1 MKSVSHIITTIARG
15 GAENQ
20 LKVLVREQLSCGF
33 KVKILYLKGEPELA
47 DDFQSLGAE
56 VDSRLHRKNIVFQVI
71 SLSRYARNYNGV
83 IHAHLPRA
91 ELISAFVVRGRRLI
105 VSRHNAEKF
114 FPCAPFFLSKML
126 SRYVE
131 SQATSVVAISR
142 AVKEYLLKSGE
153 IKYEGKLHIVYYG
166 YDSELKRKPKRVY
179 RSSNSL
185 FTIGTVARLTPQK
198 DLPTLIRAYKRFKL
212 NCPDSRLFI
221 VGSGTLEKELKRLS
235 VQLEISESITWL
247 RRTSD
252 VRLTMESM
260 DLFVLPS
267 KYEGFG
273 LVLLEAIQAGIGVI
287 AARNSAIPEVLGSD
301 SDGLF
306 TTGDYDEL
314 FQKLL
319 KFHNEI
325 ERKRLIKAQH
335 SRLDVFNPS
344 IMINEMN
351 KIYEGAIGKQ

>member
-71 SLSRYARNYNGV
+71 SLSRYAKNYNGV

-91 ELISAFVVRGRRLI
+91 ELISAFVVRGRKLI

-114 FPCAPFFLSKML
+114 FPGAPFFLSKML

-131 SQATSVVAISR
+131 SQSTSVVAISR
-142 AVKEYLLKSGE
+142 AVKDYLLKSGE
-153 IKYEGKLHIVYYG
+153 IKNEGKLHIVYYG

-179 RSSNSL
+179 KSSNSL
-185 FTIGTVARLTPQK
+185 FTVGTVARLTPQK
-198 DLPTLIRAYKRFKL
+198 DLTTLIRAYKRFKL

-221 VGSGTLEKELKRLS
+221 VGSGTLELS

-273 LVLLEAIQAGIGVI
+273 LVLLEAIQSGIGVI
-287 AARNSAIPEVLGSD
+287 AARNSAIPEVLGRE

-306 TTGDYDEL
+306 TTGDYEEL

-319 KFHNEI
+319 KFHNKK

-335 SRLDVFNPS
+335 SRLEVFNPS
-344 IMINEMN
+344 IMISEMN
-351 KIYEGAIGKQ
+351 KIYVGAIGKQ

>member
-1 MKSVSHIITTIARG
+1 LKSVSHIITTIARG

-131 SQATSVVAISR
+131 SQSTSVVAISR

-153 IKYEGKLHIVYYG
+153 IKYEGG
-166 YDSELKRKPKRVY
+166 VY

>member
-1 MKSVSHIITTIARG
+1 
-15 GAENQ
+15 
-20 LKVLVREQLSCGF
+20 
-33 KVKILYLKGEPELA
+33 
-47 DDFQSLGAE
+47 
-56 VDSRLHRKNIVFQVI
+56 
-71 SLSRYARNYNGV
+71 
-83 IHAHLPRA
+83 
-91 ELISAFVVRGRRLI
+91 
-105 VSRHNAEKF
+105 
-114 FPCAPFFLSKML
+114 ML

-131 SQATSVVAISR
+131 SQSTSVVAISR

-166 YDSELKRKPKRVY
+166 YGSELKRKSKRVY
-179 RSSNSL
+179 KSSNSL
-185 FTIGTVARLTPQK
+185 FTVGTVARLTPQK

-267 KYEGFG
+267 RYEGFV
-273 LVLLEAIQAGIGVI
+273 LVLLGAIQAGIGVI

-325 ERKRLIKAQH
+325 ERKRLIRAQH
-335 SRLDVFNPS
+335 SRLELFNPS
-344 IMINEMN
+344 LMIIEMN
-351 KIYEGAIGKQ
+351 KVYESAIGKQ